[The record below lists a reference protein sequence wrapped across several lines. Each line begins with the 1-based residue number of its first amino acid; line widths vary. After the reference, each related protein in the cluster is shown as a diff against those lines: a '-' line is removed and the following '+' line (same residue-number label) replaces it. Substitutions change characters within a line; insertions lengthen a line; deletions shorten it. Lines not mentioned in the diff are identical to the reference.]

1 MLLEYPLYHVA
12 YAPATFEVASFN
24 GLGDAFT
31 RKYIL

>member
-12 YAPATFEVASFN
+12 YATFEVAKFN